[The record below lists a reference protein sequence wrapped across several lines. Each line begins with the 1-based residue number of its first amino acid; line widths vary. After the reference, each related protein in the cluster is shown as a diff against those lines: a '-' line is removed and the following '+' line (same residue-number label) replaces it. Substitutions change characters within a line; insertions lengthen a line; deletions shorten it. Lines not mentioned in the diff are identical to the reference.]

1 MNRVCTRLPIFSS
14 FIWYSDHQHW
24 RMPRH
29 GKLGQCSFSLCPWV
43 LHWGCRP
50 RKCRAKECI
59 LVEGTVL
66 FVALWIPGGDPT
78 STKYVE
84 CFKGGHGSCP
94 QECRK
99 GGQGLIV
106 GGATPLF
113 AKNYYTMMFSL
124 ISLPGQFT
132 IATPPPLFKS
142 WIHPWRGRAGG
153 QGNAELIIKASLK

>member
-1 MNRVCTRLPIFSS
+1 MGN
-14 FIWYSDHQHW
+14 
-24 RMPRH
+24 
-29 GKLGQCSFSLCPWV
+29 LGNVPLASAR
-43 LHWGCRP
+43 GR
-50 RKCRAKECI
+50 CI
-59 LVEGTVL
+59 GAAGQGNAELRNAFLLSTVL

-132 IATPPPLFKS
+132 IATPPPFQKS
-142 WIHPWRGRAGG
+142 WIRPRRSRGGGG
-153 QGNAELIIKASLK
+153 QGNAELIIKECIQVEGIVLFVALGARIVMILFGYIL

>member
-1 MNRVCTRLPIFSS
+1 M
-14 FIWYSDHQHW
+14 
-24 RMPRH
+24 
-29 GKLGQCSFSLCPWV
+29 
-43 LHWGCRP
+43 
-50 RKCRAKECI
+50 
-59 LVEGTVL
+59 

-99 GGQGLIV
+99 GGGQGLIV

-132 IATPPPLFKS
+132 IATPPPPFQKS
-142 WIHPWRGRAGG
+142 WICPRRSRGGGG
-153 QGNAELIIKASLK
+153 QGNAELIIKECIQVEGTVLFVALGARIVMILFGYIL